1 MKQPRR
7 ITYLVIIGVLSIFST
22 HQVIDILTRFR
33 FLLVDIMNNLTQ
45 SVVIYLFF
53 VCLISITGCVAFFYN
68 LKLLRNMSSSDPN
81 LLDDDTTNQPVR
93 FDWMYYG
100 YLIFS
105 FLLIGLSVFLIVK
118 PIQENYPIT
127 EFPKGFLPY
136 LIALTFG
143 GVGFF
148 FLKDGI
154 RLKRN
159 EISS

>member
-1 MKQPRR
+1 MNRR
-7 ITYLVIIGVLSIFST
+7 KRTIYLVIIGVLTLFST

-68 LKLLRNMSSSDPN
+68 LKLLRNKSNSDPN
-81 LLDDDTTNQPVR
+81 LLDDDTTNQSKR

-100 YLIFS
+100 YLIFGS
-105 FLLIGLSVFLIVK
+105 LVIGLSVFLIVK
-118 PIQENYPIT
+118 PLQENYPLA
-127 EFPKGFLPY
+127 ELPNGLLPY
-136 LIALTFG
+136 IIALLING
-143 GVGFF
+143 LG
-148 FLKDGI
+148 LYLLIDGI

-159 EISS
+159 LIS